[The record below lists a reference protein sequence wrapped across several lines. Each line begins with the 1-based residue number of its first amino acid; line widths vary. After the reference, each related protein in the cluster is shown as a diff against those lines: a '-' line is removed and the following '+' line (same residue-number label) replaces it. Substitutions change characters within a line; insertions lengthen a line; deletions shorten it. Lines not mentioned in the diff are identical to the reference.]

1 MNRKSCIQANP
12 EQELLFSLSELEI
25 KNELPKQSQF
35 KALAQKN
42 YQDFWQL
49 WESYQDYFYNLS
61 LKWMGGNFHDAEDAL
76 NQAML
81 KAWNEWTKDANKI
94 IHPKAWLAR
103 LIYNFCMDVHRKS
116 KREAPGIEN
125 IDDIKFEDHPAFAC
139 RVELPESNILNLEMR
154 AYLHHRIESLPDKLR
169 HPFIL
174 HHCQEKSYQDIAK
187 GLALSEENVRKR
199 IQEARR
205 ILKKQL
211 KKYLAGEDNTSLDT
225 LLPSLKTVIPMVEEV
240 QPQDLPTDYVFPSL
254 RREVDVS
261 ASARVAISKSCFLA
275 TECLSPKSDET
286 VICNS
291 ESPITT
297 NSNSEEINYQVTV
310 ICLETLPH
318 IWYSSPSS
326 LGWR

>member
-1 MNRKSCIQANP
+1 MFEIMNRKSYIQGNP
-12 EQELLFSLSELEI
+12 EQEHLFSFSELEI
-25 KNELPKQSQF
+25 RNVLPKQSQF

-81 KAWNEWTKDANKI
+81 KAWNEWTKDPRKI
-94 IHPKAWLAR
+94 IHPKAWLTR
-103 LIYNFCMDVHRKS
+103 LIYNFCMDVHRKH

-125 IDDIKFEDHPAFAC
+125 IDDIKFADHAAFAST
-139 RVELPESNILNLEMR
+139 VEFPESNILNLEMR

-174 HHCQEKSYQDIAK
+174 HHCQDKSYQDIAK
-187 GLALSEENVRKR
+187 QLTLSEENVRKR
-199 IQEARR
+199 IQQARR

-225 LLPSLKTVIPMVEEV
+225 LFPSLKLVIPLGEKS
-240 QPQDLPTDYVFPSL
+240 QPECNWQSSIPT
-254 RREVDVS
+254 
-261 ASARVAISKSCFLA
+261 KS
-275 TECLSPKSDET
+275 
-286 VICNS
+286 NH
-291 ESPITT
+291 
-297 NSNSEEINYQVTV
+297 EEINYKVTV
-310 ICLETLPH
+310 ICLETLPQNCS
-318 IWYSSPSS
+318 SSPNL